1 MTHADTASFRDVLRA
16 IPTRPSEMPVLS
28 AAEAPAEPLGLLRT
42 WLEEEADRGTPVAH
56 AFTLATVSAEGAP
69 EGRTVILKDL
79 DGEALWFA
87 SSARSRKGVAISES
101 PVAEAVFYWA
111 ETGRQVRVSGPV
123 APGPREV
130 SDADFMGRHPNA
142 RAGVVVGRQGTER
155 PDPDEA
161 GSLLDEALAHVEDDP
176 DDVPGHWIAYRL
188 EARSVDVVQ
197 LRPASDGERIRYE
210 RGDDGWTVVDL
221 WP

>member
-1 MTHADTASFRDVLRA
+1 MTDAAPDSFRDVLRA
-16 IPTRPSEMPVLS
+16 IPTRPNEMPVLR
-28 AAEAPAEPLGLLRT
+28 AAEAPSEPLRLLRT

-56 AFTLATVSAEGAP
+56 AFTLATVSAEGMP
-69 EGRTVILKDL
+69 EGRTVILKNL

-87 SSARSRKGVAISES
+87 SSARSRKGLAISET
-101 PVAEAVFYWA
+101 PAAEAVFYWA
-111 ETGRQVRVSGPV
+111 ETGRQIRVSGPV

-130 SDADFMGRHPNA
+130 SDADFMGRHPKA

-155 PDPDEA
+155 PEPDEA
-161 GSLLDEALAHVEDDP
+161 GALLDDALAHVEEDP

-197 LRPASDGERIRYE
+197 LRPASDGERVRYE
-210 RGDDGWTVVDL
+210 RDDDGWTVVDL

>member
-1 MTHADTASFRDVLRA
+1 MTTGHDVSFRDVLRS
-16 IPTRPSEMPVLS
+16 IPTRPSEQPVLS
-28 AAEAPAEPLGLLRT
+28 ATGAPANPLHLLRS
-42 WLEEEADRGTPVAH
+42 WLEEEADRGTHVPH
-56 AFTLATVSAEGAP
+56 AFALATVSADGAP
-69 EGRTVILKDL
+69 QGRTVILKDL
-79 DGEALWFA
+79 DDEALWFA
-87 SSARSRKGVAISES
+87 SSARSPKGLAISEN

-111 ETGRQVRVSGPV
+111 ETGRQIRVSGPV

-130 SDADFMGRHPNA
+130 SDADFMGRHPKA
-142 RAGVVVGRQGTER
+142 RAGVIVGRQGTER

-161 GSLLDEALAHVEDDP
+161 GSLLRDALAHVEADP

-197 LRPASDGERIRYE
+197 LRPASGGERIRYE
-210 RGDDGWTVVDL
+210 RGDDGWAVVDL